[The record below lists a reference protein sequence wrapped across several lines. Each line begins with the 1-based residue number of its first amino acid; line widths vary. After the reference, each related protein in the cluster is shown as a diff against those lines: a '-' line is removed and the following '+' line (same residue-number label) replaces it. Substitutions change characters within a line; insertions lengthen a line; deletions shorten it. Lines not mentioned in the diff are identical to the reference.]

1 MAEKLVSPGALD
13 KLAKLLAAENIAVE
27 HAPVVTASFDVKNR
41 VLRLPMWQEMT
52 ESLYHL
58 LVLHEVGHALETPC
72 DGWKGAIDAVEESD
86 GRRVSRTFQGYL
98 NVVEDAR
105 IERKIKAKFPGSRR
119 DFHDGYKWLF
129 ESDFFNVKSTK
140 PDELSTIDRIN
151 LYFKVGAHMHV
162 PFSTEEQV
170 FVKRAEDIHTWD
182 EAVRLASDLLAFAK
196 EKAEQEEEDEDMRD
210 VSTRKDKDGDD
221 GDDGDDWEDA
231 EELGDDGDDGDAEFG
246 FKSDQDEVGDG
257 NDEDKPKP
265 SRRASGGQIEEATTD
280 KALSDK
286 MQDLVDPTMLGREL
300 RYVVFPKDIDSSN
313 FIVKYGDILKF
324 AQHDINLGKAADYQ
338 TFANR
343 VFSKFRSD
351 NNNAIN
357 YMVKEFEM
365 KKAATAYSR
374 SKQSK
379 TGTIDTTKIHSYK
392 FSEDIFRRLTV
403 LPQGKN
409 HGLVVY
415 LDLSGSMSG
424 HIRGAV
430 EQMITLATFCR
441 RANIPHRIYGFS
453 TSLAGAGYNH
463 PATKKYHD
471 MRTKI
476 NAEWRNIDNR
486 VGKHFVYPNAELSL
500 LELFHESMNLRD
512 FNFMC
517 STLLI
522 SSMIQNYTTCDLVP
536 AGYSNVKHYIRDAIF
551 GKFRDPFEFLGLG
564 STPFNDSLMLGRDII
579 TKFTKEK
586 NLEIVNMVT
595 ITDGE
600 SDHPSYVM
608 HKQNGQRGNLAGSSI
623 IHNNRTT
630 FLTDEHS
637 KRQIRLNFD
646 HNHQYTSMYAKLI
659 RDTMKVNLVGFYIT
673 NSARDVTSGAQCAGA
688 NWYDAD
694 LMAKS
699 FRSNQYA
706 IVPGLYGHN
715 EFYYI
720 KGGKDLR
727 TESSGMGDIGADASK
742 GKLKTA
748 FVNAQS
754 KRGTSRVVLS
764 KFVEKIAV

>member
-1 MAEKLVSPGALD
+1 
-13 KLAKLLAAENIAVE
+13 
-27 HAPVVTASFDVKNR
+27 
-41 VLRLPMWQEMT
+41 
-52 ESLYHL
+52 
-58 LVLHEVGHALETPC
+58 
-72 DGWKGAIDAVEESD
+72 
-86 GRRVSRTFQGYL
+86 
-98 NVVEDAR
+98 
-105 IERKIKAKFPGSRR
+105 
-119 DFHDGYKWLF
+119 
-129 ESDFFNVKSTK
+129 
-140 PDELSTIDRIN
+140 
-151 LYFKVGAHMHV
+151 
-162 PFSTEEQV
+162 
-170 FVKRAEDIHTWD
+170 
-182 EAVRLASDLLAFAK
+182 
-196 EKAEQEEEDEDMRD
+196 
-210 VSTRKDKDGDD
+210 
-221 GDDGDDWEDA
+221 
-231 EELGDDGDDGDAEFG
+231 
-246 FKSDQDEVGDG
+246 
-257 NDEDKPKP
+257 
-265 SRRASGGQIEEATTD
+265 
-280 KALSDK
+280 
-286 MQDLVDPTMLGREL
+286 
-300 RYVVFPKDIDSSN
+300 
-313 FIVKYGDILKF
+313 
-324 AQHDINLGKAADYQ
+324 
-338 TFANR
+338 
-343 VFSKFRSD
+343 
-351 NNNAIN
+351 
-357 YMVKEFEM
+357 MVKEFEM

-403 LPQGKN
+403 LPTGKN

-463 PATKKYHD
+463 PATLKYAD
-471 MRTKI
+471 MRSKI
-476 NAEWRNIDNR
+476 NTEWRNIDNR

-500 LELFHESMNLRD
+500 LELFHEGMNLRD

-517 STLLI
+517 STLLV
-522 SSMIQNYTTCDLVP
+522 SGMIQNYTNCDLVP
-536 AGYSNVKHYIRDAIF
+536 AHYSNVKHYVRDVFF
-551 GKFRDPFEFLGLG
+551 GKMRDVFEFLNLG

-600 SDHPSYVM
+600 SDHPTYVM
-608 HKQNGQRGNLAGSSI
+608 HSKNGQRGNLGGTTI
-623 IHNNRTT
+623 TNNRTS

-637 KRQIRLNFD
+637 KRQIRLNFE
-646 HNHQYTSMYAKLI
+646 HSHQYTSMYAKLI

-673 NSARDVTSGAQCAGA
+673 NSARDVTSGAITAGA

-727 TESSGMGDIGADASK
+727 TESSGMGDIAADSSK

-748 FVNAQS
+748 FANAQS
-754 KRGTSRVVLS
+754 KRGTSRVVLA
-764 KFVEKIAV
+764 KFIDKIAV

>member
-129 ESDFFNVKSTK
+129 DSDFFNVKSTK

-151 LYFKVGAHMHV
+151 LYFKVGSHMQV

-182 EAVRLASDLLAFAK
+182 EAVQLANDLLAFAK

-221 GDDGDDWEDA
+221 GEDSDDWEDA
-231 EELGDDGDDGDAEFG
+231 EELGDDGESEAGDGDEIEEDG
-246 FKSDQDEVGDG
+246 YKSKGRKQSNGM
-257 NDEDKPKP
+257 
-265 SRRASGGQIEEATTD
+265 IEEATTD

-300 RYVVFPKDIDSSN
+300 RYVVLPKDIDSSN

-324 AQHDINLGKAADYQ
+324 AQHDINLGKATDYQ
-338 TFANR
+338 AFANR
-343 VFSKFRSD
+343 IFAKFRSD

-453 TSLAGAGYNH
+453 TSLSGAGYNH

-471 MRTKI
+471 MRSKI
-476 NAEWRNIDNR
+476 NTEWRNIDNR
-486 VGKHFVYPNAELSL
+486 VGKHFVYPNTELSL
-500 LELFHESMNLRD
+500 LELFHEGMNLRD

-522 SSMIQNYTTCDLVP
+522 SGMIQNYTNCDLVP

-600 SDHPSYVM
+600 SDHPTYM
-608 HKQNGQRGNLAGSSI
+608 LHKQNGQRGHLGGTSI
-623 IHNNRTT
+623 NNNRTT

-637 KRQIRLNFD
+637 KRQIRLNFE
-646 HNHQYTSMYAKLI
+646 HSHQFTSMYAKLI

-673 NSARDVTSGAQCAGA
+673 NSARDVTSGATTAGA

-727 TESSGMGDIGADASK
+727 TESSGMGDIAADSSK

-748 FVNAQS
+748 FANAQS
-754 KRGTSRVVLS
+754 KRGTSRVVLA
-764 KFVEKIAV
+764 KFIDKIAV

>member
-13 KLAKLLAAENIAVE
+13 KLAKLLATENIAVE

-151 LYFKVGAHMHV
+151 LYFKVGAHMQV
-162 PFSTEEQV
+162 PFSDDEQV

-182 EAVRLASDLLAFAK
+182 EAVQLANDLLAFAK
-196 EKAEQEEEDEDMRD
+196 VKAEQEEEENDEDMRD
-210 VSTRKDKDGDD
+210 VSTRLDEDGED
-221 GDDGDDWEDA
+221 GEEGDDWEDG
-231 EELGDDGDDGDAEFG
+231 EEGDAESG
-246 FKSDQDEVGDG
+246 LKSDQDEVGDG
-257 NDEDKPKP
+257 DDEDKPKP

-343 VFSKFRSD
+343 IFAKFRSD

-476 NAEWRNIDNR
+476 NAEWCNIDNR
-486 VGKHFVYPNAELSL
+486 VGKHFVYPNTELSL
-500 LELFHESMNLRD
+500 LELFHEGMNLRD

-522 SSMIQNYTTCDLVP
+522 SGMIQNYTNCDLVP
-536 AGYSNVKHYIRDAIF
+536 TGYSNVKHYVRDAIF

-600 SDHPSYVM
+600 SDHPTYM
-608 HKQNGQRGNLAGSSI
+608 LHKQNGQRGHLGGTSI
-623 IHNNRTT
+623 NNNRTT

-637 KRQIRLNFD
+637 KRQIRLNFE
-646 HNHQYTSMYAKLI
+646 HSHQFTSMYAKLI

-673 NSARDVTSGAQCAGA
+673 NSARDVTSGATTAGA

-727 TESSGMGDIGADASK
+727 TESSGMGDIAADSSK

>member
-129 ESDFFNVKSTK
+129 DSDFFNVKSTK

-221 GDDGDDWEDA
+221 GEDSDDWEDA
-231 EELGDDGDDGDAEFG
+231 EELGDDGESEAGDGDEIEEDG
-246 FKSDQDEVGDG
+246 YKSKGRKQSNGM
-257 NDEDKPKP
+257 
-265 SRRASGGQIEEATTD
+265 IEEATTD

-300 RYVVFPKDIDSSN
+300 RYVVLPKDIDSSN

-324 AQHDINLGKAADYQ
+324 AQHDINLGKATDYQ
-338 TFANR
+338 AFANR
-343 VFSKFRSD
+343 IFAKFRSD

-453 TSLAGAGYNH
+453 TSLSGAGYNH

-471 MRTKI
+471 MRSKI
-476 NAEWRNIDNR
+476 NTEWRNIDNR
-486 VGKHFVYPNAELSL
+486 VGKHFVYPNTELSL
-500 LELFHESMNLRD
+500 LELFHEGMNLRD

-522 SSMIQNYTTCDLVP
+522 SGMIQNYTNCDLVP

-600 SDHPSYVM
+600 SDHPTYM
-608 HKQNGQRGNLAGSSI
+608 LHKQNGQRGNLGGTSI
-623 IHNNRTT
+623 NNNRTT

-727 TESSGMGDIGADASK
+727 TESSGMGDIAADSSK

-748 FVNAQS
+748 FANAQN
-754 KRGTSRVVLS
+754 KRGTSRVVLA
-764 KFVEKIAV
+764 KFIDKIAV

>member
-140 PDELSTIDRIN
+140 PDDLSTIDRIN
-151 LYFKVGAHMHV
+151 LYFKVGSHMQV

-182 EAVRLASDLLAFAK
+182 EAVQLANDLLAFAK
-196 EKAEQEEEDEDMRD
+196 EKAEQEEEENDEDMRD
-210 VSTRKDKDGDD
+210 VSVRLDDD
-221 GDDGDDWEDA
+221 GEDGEDG
-231 EELGDDGDDGDAEFG
+231 EEGDAESG
-246 FKSDQDEVGDG
+246 LKAEQDEVGDG

-265 SRRASGGQIEEATTD
+265 SRRAFGGQIEEAKTD

-300 RYVVFPKDIDSSN
+300 RYVVLPKDIDSSN

-324 AQHDINLGKAADYQ
+324 AQHDINLGKAADYHA
-338 TFANR
+338 FAGR

-403 LPQGKN
+403 LPTGKN

-471 MRTKI
+471 MRSKI

-486 VGKHFVYPNAELSL
+486 VGKHFVYPNTELSL
-500 LELFHESMNLRD
+500 LELFHEGMNLRD

-522 SSMIQNYTTCDLVP
+522 SGMIQNYTTCDLVP
-536 AGYSNVKHYIRDAIF
+536 VGYSNVKHYVRDVIF

-600 SDHPSYVM
+600 SDHPTYM
-608 HKQNGQRGNLAGSSI
+608 LHKQNGQRGHLGGTSI
-623 IHNNRTT
+623 NNNRTT

-637 KRQIRLNFD
+637 KRQIRLNFE
-646 HNHQYTSMYAKLI
+646 HSHQFTSMYAKLI

-673 NSARDVTSGAQCAGA
+673 NSARDVSSGATTAGA
-688 NWYDAD
+688 NWYDAE

-727 TESSGMGDIGADASK
+727 TESSGMGDIAADSSK

-748 FVNAQS
+748 FANAQN
-754 KRGTSRVVLS
+754 KRGTSRVVLA
-764 KFVEKIAV
+764 KFIDKIAV

>member
-1 MAEKLVSPGALD
+1 MAEKLVLPGALD
-13 KLAKLLAAENIAVE
+13 KLAKLLATENIAVE

-151 LYFKVGAHMHV
+151 LYFKVGAHMQV

-182 EAVRLASDLLAFAK
+182 EAVQLANDLLAFAK
-196 EKAEQEEEDEDMRD
+196 EKAEQEEEENDEDMRD
-210 VSTRKDKDGDD
+210 VSVRLDDD
-221 GDDGDDWEDA
+221 GEDGEEGDDWEDC
-231 EELGDDGDDGDAEFG
+231 DDGEDGDAE
-246 FKSDQDEVGDG
+246 SDQDEVGDG
-257 NDEDKPKP
+257 DDEDKPKP
-265 SRRASGGQIEEATTD
+265 SRRKSGGQIEEAKTD
-280 KALSDK
+280 KALADK

-300 RYVVFPKDIDSSN
+300 RYVVLPKDIDSSN

-338 TFANR
+338 AFANR

-403 LPQGKN
+403 LPTGKN

-453 TSLAGAGYNH
+453 TSLAGAGYGH
-463 PATKKYHD
+463 PATLKYQD

-476 NAEWRNIDNR
+476 NTECRNIGHR
-486 VGKHFVYPNAELSL
+486 VGKHFVYPNTELSL
-500 LELFHESMNLRD
+500 LELFHEGMNLRD

-517 STLLI
+517 STLLV
-522 SSMIQNYTTCDLVP
+522 SGMIQNYTTCDLVP
-536 AGYSNVKHYIRDAIF
+536 TGYSNVKHYVRDAF
-551 GKFRDPFEFLGLG
+551 FDKRRDAFEFLSLG
-564 STPFNDSLMLGRDII
+564 STPFNDSLILGRDII

-600 SDHPSYVM
+600 SDHPTYVM
-608 HKQNGQRGNLAGSSI
+608 HSQNGQRGNLAGSSI
-623 IHNNRTT
+623 IHNNRTS

-637 KRQIRLNFD
+637 KRQIRLNFE

-659 RDTMKVNLVGFYIT
+659 RETMKVNLVGFYIT
-673 NSARDVTSGAQCAGA
+673 NSTRDVTSGATTAGA

-727 TESSGMGDIGADASK
+727 TEGSGMGDIAADSSK

-748 FVNAQS
+748 FANAQT

>member
-72 DGWKGAIDAVEESD
+72 DGWKGAIDSVGESD
-86 GRRVSRTFQGYL
+86 GMRVARTFQGYL

-105 IERKIKAKFPGSRR
+105 IERKIKTKFPGSRR

-129 ESDFFNVKSTK
+129 ESDFFDVKSTK
-140 PDELSTIDRIN
+140 PTDLSTIDRIN
-151 LYFKVGAHMHV
+151 LYFKVGAHMQV
-162 PFSTEEQV
+162 PFSDEEQV
-170 FVKRAEDIHTWD
+170 FVKRAEEIYTWD
-182 EAVRLASDLLAFAK
+182 EAVALATDLLAFAK
-196 EKAEQEEEDEDMRD
+196 IKAEQEEENDEDMRD
-210 VSTRKDKDGDD
+210 VSVKLDDD
-221 GDDGDDWEDA
+221 GEDGEEGDDWED
-231 EELGDDGDDGDAEFG
+231 GDEDGEGNTE
-246 FKSDQDEVGDG
+246 SDQDENGDG
-257 NDEDKPKP
+257 NDEKPK
-265 SRRASGGQIEEATTD
+265 SARRRSSGGQIEEATTD
-280 KALSDK
+280 KALADK
-286 MQDLVDPTMLGREL
+286 MQDLVDPKMLGREL
-300 RYVVFPKDIDSSN
+300 RYVVLPKDINSSN
-313 FIVKYGDILKF
+313 FIVKYDDILKY

-338 TFANR
+338 AFANR

-403 LPQGKN
+403 LPKGKN

-415 LDLSGSMSG
+415 LDLSGSMCG

-453 TSLAGAGYNH
+453 TALAGAGYKH
-463 PATKKYHD
+463 PASEKYTA

-476 NAEWRNIDNR
+476 NAEIRSIDSR
-486 VGKHFVYPNAELSL
+486 VGKHFVYPNTELSL
-500 LELFHESMNLRD
+500 LELFHEDMNLRD

-517 STLLI
+517 STLLVTG
-522 SSMIQNYTTCDLVP
+522 MIQNYTNTEMVP
-536 AGYSNVKHYIRDAIF
+536 TGYSNVKHYVRDAFF
-551 GKFRDPFEFLGLG
+551 GRMRDPFEFLSLG

-579 TKFTKEK
+579 AKFTKEK

-600 SDHPSYVM
+600 SDHPTYVM
-608 HKQNGQRGNLAGSSI
+608 HGQNGTRGNLGGTSI
-623 IHNNRTT
+623 TNNRTT
-630 FLTDEHS
+630 FLTDENS
-637 KRQIRLNFD
+637 KRQIRLNFE
-646 HNHQYTSMYAKLI
+646 HSHQFTSMYAKLI

-673 NSARDVTSGAQCAGA
+673 NSARDVSQGAQYAGT
-688 NWYDAD
+688 NWLDAET
-694 LMAKS
+694 MAKS

-764 KFVEKIAV
+764 KFVEKIAI

>member
-129 ESDFFNVKSTK
+129 ESDFFKVKTAD
-140 PDELSTIDRIN
+140 PNDLSTIDRIN
-151 LYFKVGAHMHV
+151 LYFKLGAHIVV
-162 PFSTEEQV
+162 PFTDEEQV

-182 EAVRLASDLLAFAK
+182 EAVQLATDLLAFAK
-196 EKAEQEEEDEDMRD
+196 EKAEQEEEDLDEEKRD
-210 VSTRKDKDGDD
+210 ISTRTLDDDD
-221 GDDGDDWEDA
+221 GEEGDDWEDG
-231 EELGDDGDDGDAEFG
+231 EDGDEGESESGDGDETEEDG
-246 FKSDQDEVGDG
+246 YKSKGRKQSNGM
-257 NDEDKPKP
+257 
-265 SRRASGGQIEEATTD
+265 IEEATTD

-286 MQDLVDPTMLGREL
+286 MQDLVDPAMLGREL
-300 RYVVFPKDIDSSN
+300 RYVVLPKDIDSSN
-313 FIVKYGDILKF
+313 FIVKYGDILKY

-338 TFANR
+338 AFAGR

-403 LPQGKN
+403 LPRGKN

-453 TSLAGAGYNH
+453 TSLAGAGYGH
-463 PATKKYHD
+463 PATLKYHD

-476 NAEWRNIDNR
+476 NAEWRNIGHR
-486 VGKHFVYPNAELSL
+486 VGKHFVYPNTELSL
-500 LELFHESMNLRD
+500 LELFHEGMNLRD

-522 SSMIQNYTTCDLVP
+522 SGMIQNYTTCDLVP
-536 AGYSNVKHYIRDAIF
+536 TGYNNVKHYVRDAIF
-551 GKFRDPFEFLGLG
+551 NKFRDPFEFLSLG
-564 STPFNDSLMLGRDII
+564 STPFNDSLILGRDII

-600 SDHPSYVM
+600 SDHPTYVM
-608 HKQNGQRGNLAGSSI
+608 HSQNGQRGNLAGSSI
-623 IHNNRTT
+623 IHNNRTS

-637 KRQIRLNFD
+637 KRQIRLNFE

-673 NSARDVTSGAQCAGA
+673 NSARDVTSGAQMAGS
-688 NWYDAD
+688 NWFDAD

-727 TESSGMGDIGADASK
+727 TESSGMGDIAADSSK

-748 FVNAQS
+748 FANAQS
-754 KRGTSRVVLS
+754 KRGTSRVVLA
-764 KFVEKIAV
+764 KFIDKIAV

>member
-41 VLRLPMWQEMT
+41 ILRLPMWQEMT

-58 LVLHEVGHALETPC
+58 LVLHEVGHALETPA
-72 DGWKGAIDAVEESD
+72 DGWKGAIDTVGESD
-86 GRRVSRTFQGYL
+86 GMRVARTFQGYL

-129 ESDFFNVKSTK
+129 ESDFFNVKSTN

-151 LYFKVGAHMHV
+151 LYFKVGAHMQV
-162 PFSTEEQV
+162 PFSDEEQV
-170 FVKRAEDIHTWD
+170 FVKRAEDIHTWA
-182 EAVRLASDLLAFAK
+182 EAVQLATDLLAFAK
-196 EKAEQEEEDEDMRD
+196 EKAEQEEEEEDMRD

-231 EELGDDGDDGDAEFG
+231 EELGDDGESESEFG
-246 FKSDQDEVGDG
+246 NGDEVEDG
-257 NDEDKPKP
+257 YKSKGRKQSN
-265 SRRASGGQIEEATTD
+265 GMIEEATTD
-280 KALSDK
+280 KALSEK
-286 MQDLVDPTMLGREL
+286 MQDLVDPSMLGREL
-300 RYVVFPKDIDSSN
+300 RYVVLPKDINSAN
-313 FIVKYGDILKF
+313 FIVKYGDILKY
-324 AQHDINLGKAADYQ
+324 AQHDINLGKVADYQ
-338 TFANR
+338 AFANR

-357 YMVKEFEM
+357 YMVKEFEVR
-365 KKAATAYSR
+365 KAATAYSR

-403 LPQGKN
+403 LPKGKN

-415 LDLSGSMSG
+415 LDLSGSMCG

-453 TSLAGAGYNH
+453 TGLAGAGYKH
-463 PATKKYHD
+463 PASEKYTA
-471 MRTKI
+471 MRSNI
-476 NAEWRNIDNR
+476 HSEIRNIDRR
-486 VGKHFVYPNAELSL
+486 VGKHFVYPNTELSL
-500 LELFHESMNLRD
+500 LELFHEGMNLRD

-517 STLLI
+517 STLLV
-522 SSMIQNYTTCDLVP
+522 SGMIQNYTNTEMVP
-536 AGYSNVKHYIRDAIF
+536 TGYHNVKHYVRDAFF
-551 GKFRDPFEFLGLG
+551 GRMRDPFEFLSLG

-600 SDHPSYVM
+600 SDHPSYVL
-608 HKQNGQRGNLAGSSI
+608 HGQNGQRGHLDGSSI
-623 IHNNRTT
+623 TNKRTT
-630 FLTDEHS
+630 FLTDENS
-637 KRQIRLNFD
+637 KRQIRLNFE
-646 HNHQYTSMYAKLI
+646 HGHQFTSMYAKLI

-673 NSARDVTSGAQCAGA
+673 NSARDVTQGAQYAGA
-688 NWYDAD
+688 NWFDAEA
-694 LMAKS
+694 MAKS

-727 TESSGMGDIGADASK
+727 TEGSGMGDIAADASK

-748 FVNAQS
+748 FVNAQN
-754 KRGTSRVVLS
+754 KRGTSRVVLA
-764 KFVEKIAV
+764 KFIDKIAV

>member
-1 MAEKLVSPGALD
+1 MAEKLVLPGALD

-151 LYFKVGAHMHV
+151 LYFKVGSHMQV
-162 PFSTEEQV
+162 PFSDEEQV

-182 EAVRLASDLLAFAK
+182 EAVQLANDLLAFAK
-196 EKAEQEEEDEDMRD
+196 EKAEQEEEENDEDMRD
-210 VSTRKDKDGDD
+210 VSVRLDDD
-221 GDDGDDWEDA
+221 GEDGEEGDDWEDC
-231 EELGDDGDDGDAEFG
+231 DDGEDGDAE
-246 FKSDQDEVGDG
+246 SDQDEVGDG
-257 NDEDKPKP
+257 DDEDKPKP
-265 SRRASGGQIEEATTD
+265 SRRKSGGQIEEAKTD
-280 KALSDK
+280 KALADK

-300 RYVVFPKDIDSSN
+300 RYVVLPKDIDSSN

-338 TFANR
+338 AFANR

-403 LPQGKN
+403 LPTGKN

-453 TSLAGAGYNH
+453 TGLAGAGYGH
-463 PATKKYHD
+463 PATLKYHD

-476 NAEWRNIDNR
+476 NTECRNIGHR
-486 VGKHFVYPNAELSL
+486 VGKHFVYPNTELSL
-500 LELFHESMNLRD
+500 LELFHEGMNLRD

-517 STLLI
+517 STLLV
-522 SSMIQNYTTCDLVP
+522 SGMIQNYTTCDLVP
-536 AGYSNVKHYIRDAIF
+536 TGYSNVKHYVRDAF
-551 GKFRDPFEFLGLG
+551 FDKRRDAFEFLNLG
-564 STPFNDSLMLGRDII
+564 STPFNDSLILGRDII

-600 SDHPSYVM
+600 SDHPTYVM
-608 HKQNGQRGNLAGSSI
+608 HSQNGQRGNLAGSSI
-623 IHNNRTT
+623 IHNNRTS

-637 KRQIRLNFD
+637 KRQIRLNFE

-659 RDTMKVNLVGFYIT
+659 RETMKVNLVGFYIT
-673 NSARDVTSGAQCAGA
+673 NSTRDVTSGAITAGA

-727 TESSGMGDIGADASK
+727 TEGSGMGDIAADSSK

-748 FVNAQS
+748 FANAQT

>member
-13 KLAKLLAAENIAVE
+13 KLAKLLATENIAVE

-151 LYFKVGAHMHV
+151 LYFKVGSHMQV
-162 PFSTEEQV
+162 PFSDAEQV

-182 EAVRLASDLLAFAK
+182 EAVQLATDLLAFAK
-196 EKAEQEEEDEDMRD
+196 EKAEQEEEDMDEEKRD
-210 VSTRKDKDGDD
+210 VSTRTLDDDD
-221 GDDGDDWEDA
+221 GEEGDDWEDA
-231 EELGDDGDDGDAEFG
+231 EELGDEGKSKSGDGDETEDDGY
-246 FKSDQDEVGDG
+246 KSKGRKQSNGM
-257 NDEDKPKP
+257 
-265 SRRASGGQIEEATTD
+265 IEEATTD

-286 MQDLVDPTMLGREL
+286 MQDLVDPAMLGREL
-300 RYVVFPKDIDSSN
+300 RYVVLPKDIDSSN
-313 FIVKYGDILKF
+313 FIVKCGDILKF

-338 TFANR
+338 AFANR

-403 LPQGKN
+403 LPTGKN

-415 LDLSGSMSG
+415 LDLSGSMCG

-453 TSLAGAGYNH
+453 TGLAGAGYGH
-463 PATKKYHD
+463 PATLKYHD

-476 NAEWRNIDNR
+476 NTECRNIGHR

-500 LELFHESMNLRD
+500 LELFHEGMNLRD

-522 SSMIQNYTTCDLVP
+522 SGMIQNYTNCELIPT
-536 AGYSNVKHYIRDAIF
+536 GYSNVKHYVRDAF
-551 GKFRDPFEFLGLG
+551 FDKKRDVFEFLSLG

-600 SDHPSYVM
+600 SDHPTYVM
-608 HKQNGQRGNLAGSSI
+608 HSQNGQRGNLAGSSI
-623 IHNNRTT
+623 IHNNRTS

-637 KRQIRLNFD
+637 KRQIRLNFEY
-646 HNHQYTSMYAKLI
+646 NHQYTSMYAKLI

-673 NSARDVTSGAQCAGA
+673 NSARDVTNGATTAGA

-727 TESSGMGDIGADASK
+727 TENTGMGDIGADASK